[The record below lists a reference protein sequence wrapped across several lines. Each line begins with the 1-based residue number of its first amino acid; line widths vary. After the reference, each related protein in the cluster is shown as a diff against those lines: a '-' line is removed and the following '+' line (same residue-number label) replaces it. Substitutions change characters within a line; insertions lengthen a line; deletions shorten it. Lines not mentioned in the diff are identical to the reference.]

1 MTDKNFLGRFEDFR
15 GAFCTTDEIENQ
27 LLTGS
32 LPEGTTV
39 ADMRRAIDALQD
51 VILSKKDAILSIGK
65 LDAPNSEALA
75 VCAETRISG
84 KTVLITAEITN
95 AGDPDD
101 DNSDWFIVN
110 PSFRVLKAEF
120 E

>member
-15 GAFCTTDEIENQ
+15 GAFCTMNEIENQ

-39 ADMRRAIDALQD
+39 ADMHRAMDALQD
-51 VILSKKDAILSIGK
+51 AILSKKDAILSINK
-65 LDAPNSEALA
+65 LDAHNPEALE
-75 VCAETRISG
+75 VCAEISING
-84 KTVLITAEITN
+84 KNVLITAEITN

-101 DNSDWFIVN
+101 DNSNWFIVN
-110 PSFRVLKAEF
+110 PSFQV
-120 E
+120 